1 MVTCLIYFFD
11 GGFFEMKS
19 TQCSMFLSCS
29 SEQPASKE
37 AELWCKS
44 RGGGGV
50 ETQQTLSQSTN
61 ASSSS
66 FSFFQKWIQTYFS
79 LVHCFSISCC
89 KIKPRPMDLAE
100 NGPDFV
106 NTATYIDNWPCS
118 TKIIWYFSPSE
129 TIQQLEVFTLPWP
142 HLDPHWA
149 QCQSGKVQQNIVQYW
164 TSDKP
169 LINHDSCSQTLL
181 PFLKIAILKSHMNM
195 V

>member
-1 MVTCLIYFFD
+1 MLD
-11 GGFFEMKS
+11 L
-19 TQCSMFLSCS
+19 FLWRRLLWDEKHPVLNVPLMLFWAAGVKRSRAVM
-29 SEQPASKE
+29 QIKGRRRGRNTTNFVSKYK
-37 AELWCKS
+37 CF
-44 RGGGGV
+44 
-50 ETQQTLSQSTN
+50 Q
-61 ASSSS
+61 
-66 FSFFQKWIQTYFS
+66 FSFFLKWIRTYFS
-79 LVHCFSISCC
+79 LLHCFSISCC
-89 KIKPRPMDLAE
+89 KINPGPMDLAE

-181 PFLKIAILKSHMNM
+181 PYLKIAILKSHLNM